1 MAITSDV
8 QELFDRYDMI
18 LSDKSIDN
26 LPHAKKTQNICGN

>member
-18 LSDKSIDN
+18 LSDKVLIIYLMQKN
-26 LPHAKKTQNICGN
+26 TEHMR